1 MRSSYGGLGTRKS
14 ADRWS
19 REPRVCVCV
28 REGGRERGNDR
39 GRGRGR
45 ERVAMDCVTSHG
57 VWRGQKGPESVPAS
71 YKPL

>member
-28 REGGRERGNDR
+28 REGGRQRGNDR
-39 GRGRGR
+39 ER
-45 ERVAMDCVTSHG
+45 EREREREGCSGLRHITWGVARSERTRAG
-57 VWRGQKGPESVPAS
+57 TGI
-71 YKPL
+71 L